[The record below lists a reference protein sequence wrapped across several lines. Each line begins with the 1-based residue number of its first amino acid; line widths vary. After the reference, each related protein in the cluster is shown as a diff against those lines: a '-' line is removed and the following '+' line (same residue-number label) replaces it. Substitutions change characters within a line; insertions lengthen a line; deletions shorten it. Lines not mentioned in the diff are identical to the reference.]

1 MSSTSASVP
10 APDADPRRN
19 VRERIVAAAA
29 ELLHEDGADAVTTR
43 AVAGRA
49 GVQAPTIYRL
59 FGDKDGL
66 LDAVA
71 EHAMTVFA
79 AEKAALVADGAA
91 EGTDPV
97 AALRS
102 GWDATIAF
110 GLANPDLFVIMS
122 DPRRGRGSPAVAAGL
137 RALEERLRRVAAVGR
152 LLVREADA
160 VRLVHA
166 AGTGT
171 VLAILEEA
179 EEAEEAEG
187 AEDDRRSD
195 LADRAWAAVASQV
208 LVAEDDVPAG
218 PDRAL
223 RTAALTL
230 RAGVDGLDALSPAE
244 RAVLAEW
251 LDRVVD
257 GTDGGAD
264 ASDGGA

>member
-1 MSSTSASVP
+1 MSSTSAPVR

-137 RALEERLRRVAAVGR
+137 RALEERLRRVAAAG
-152 LLVREADA
+152 LLRVDEHEA

-166 AGTGT
+166 AGTGA
-171 VLAILEEA
+171 VLAVLEEPA
-179 EEAEEAEG
+179 DRRDAGLADAVWDAVLARLVIP
-187 AEDDRRSD
+187 AEDAGSRSD
-195 LADRAWAAVASQV
+195 DAVRVAA
-208 LVAEDDVPAG
+208 
-218 PDRAL
+218 R
-223 RTAALTL
+223 TL
-230 RAGVDGLDALSPAE
+230 RAGIDDLDVLSVAE
-244 RAVLAEW
+244 RALLAEW
-251 LDRVVD
+251 LGRVLAPD
-257 GTDGGAD
+257 CRA
-264 ASDGGA
+264 

>member
-171 VLAILEEA
+171 VLAILGEA
-179 EEAEEAEG
+179 GEAGE

>member
-1 MSSTSASVP
+1 MSTSASVP
-10 APDADPRRN
+10 APDADPRRD
-19 VRERIVAAAA
+19 VRDRVVAAAA
-29 ELLHEDGADAVTTR
+29 ELLREDGADAVTTR

-137 RALEERLRRVAAVGR
+137 HALEERLRRVAAVGR

-179 EEAEEAEG
+179 DEAEE

-257 GTDGGAD
+257 GTDGGPD

>member
-1 MSSTSASVP
+1 MSSTSAPVP

-43 AVAGRA
+43 AVAVRA

-179 EEAEEAEG
+179 GE

>member
-1 MSSTSASVP
+1 MSSTSAPVP

-43 AVAGRA
+43 AVAVRA

-171 VLAILEEA
+171 VLAILGEA
-179 EEAEEAEG
+179 GE

>member
-1 MSSTSASVP
+1 MSSTSAPVP
-10 APDADPRRN
+10 APDTDPRRN

-171 VLAILEEA
+171 VLAILGEA
-179 EEAEEAEG
+179 GEV
-187 AEDDRRSD
+187 RRSD